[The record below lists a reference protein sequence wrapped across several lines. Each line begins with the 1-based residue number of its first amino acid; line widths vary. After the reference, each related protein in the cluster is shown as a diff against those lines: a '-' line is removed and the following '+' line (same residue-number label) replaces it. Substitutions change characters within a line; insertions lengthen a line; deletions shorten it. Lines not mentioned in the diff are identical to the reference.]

1 MHITIRQALCTVST
15 LLLLV
20 LTSAGQ
26 QKKKRKVSNVSSRTI
41 QFIFTS
47 DVHFGLTKENFRGQK
62 NVPSYAVN
70 AAMIAQM
77 NRIPSMVFP
86 ADSGVNAGKKIN
98 FIDAIA
104 ITGDI
109 ANREE
114 NGVQSDAISWGQFLK
129 DYGGLLRLKTST
141 GKRLPLLLTPG
152 NHDASNAIGFH
163 RPMQPLTDPS
173 SVIGMYNLEM
183 HPAIRKTTGN
193 FNYQRDKVHYSL
205 NLAGIH
211 FMFVSLWPDSA
222 ERIWMAKDLA
232 AVKRTVPVLLF
243 THSMPDVEARF
254 FVNPNGSHDINDRDK
269 FENLVTEGFKDGHSI
284 TDTAITE
291 QRGFANFL
299 RKHAGIKAY
308 FHGHNNYT
316 EFYDWTGPDH
326 AVLLHCLRADS
337 PMKGKYSSKDES
349 KLSFIVVSIDP
360 VKKILTAREFLWNR
374 DASGKQNNA
383 FWGAHVSISLN

>member
-1 MHITIRQALCTVST
+1 MYRKIKKIIFTIST
-15 LLLLV
+15 LLLLFHF
-20 LTSAGQ
+20 SNAQ
-26 QKKKRKVSNVSSRTI
+26 QKKRSQSKTPDHTI

-47 DVHFGLTKENFRGQK
+47 DVHFGLNKENFRGQK

-70 AAMIAQM
+70 AAMIAQV

-114 NGVQSDAISWGQFLK
+114 NGVQSDAVSWAQFLE
-129 DYGGLLRLKTST
+129 DFGGLLQLKTSS

-163 RPMQPLTDPS
+163 RPMRPLTDPS

-183 HPAIRKTTGN
+183 HPATKMTAPH
-193 FNYQRDKVHYSL
+193 FSFKRDKVHYSR
-205 NLAGIH
+205 NIAGVH

-232 AVKRTVPVLLF
+232 TLKKTVPVLLF

-254 FVNPNGSHDINDRDK
+254 FVNPNGNHDINAKDK
-269 FENLVTEGFKDGHSI
+269 FENLVTERFKDGDSI
-284 TDTAITE
+284 NVRAVTE

-299 RKHAGIKAY
+299 LAHPAIKAY

-326 AVLLHCLRADS
+326 AVLLHCFRADS
-337 PMKGKYSSKDES
+337 PMKGKYSAKDES
-349 KLSFIVVSIDP
+349 KLSFIVVSIDL
-360 VKKILTAREFLWNR
+360 VKKILTAREFFWNQNTL
-374 DASGKQNNA
+374 DKQHNA
-383 FWGAHVSISLN
+383 GWGSHISISLQ